1 MLRLHGSPCCLQP
14 ALVEYGDVD
23 AVDVD
28 VEVDEV
34 VVEVGL
40 GEGVEVEVEVEG
52 VEGPHFISTSPLSNV
67 N

>member
-14 ALVEYGDVD
+14 ALVEWGDVD
-23 AVDVD
+23 AVDID

-40 GEGVEVEVEVEG
+40 GERVEG
-52 VEGPHFISTSPLSNV
+52 VCVVGLQ
-67 N
+67 

>member
-34 VVEVGL
+34 VD
-40 GEGVEVEVEVEG
+40 
-52 VEGPHFISTSPLSNV
+52 GPHLTLTQRGSKRDYYPF
-67 N
+67 